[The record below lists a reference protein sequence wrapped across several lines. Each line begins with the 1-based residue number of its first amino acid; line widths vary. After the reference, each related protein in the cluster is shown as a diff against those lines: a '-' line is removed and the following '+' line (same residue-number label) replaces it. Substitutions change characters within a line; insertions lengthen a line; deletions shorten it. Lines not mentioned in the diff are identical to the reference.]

1 MLKARI
7 ITGASA
13 GREKQMTRKPVSKII
28 AFVTAVCTMAVMCGM
43 PAVAFAW
50 EGGITKEETVYV
62 VTDSNGAQ
70 SDVIVSDHLVNKG
83 KSKTISDE
91 TTLTDIENV
100 KGEETFK
107 QKGDALTWKAEG
119 NSIYYQGKTDAEV
132 PVTMDVTYRLNDKVV
147 SGPELQG
154 ESGKVEI
161 RIHYENNA
169 EYNGTT
175 VPFIVM
181 TGLIVTD
188 DSFKNIKVTKGKVID
203 DGEKLLVVG
212 MAAPGLAQTL
222 DIGESDLGIGSTVTI
237 TGDADKFAVED
248 MMTIVTNAF
257 FEDID
262 SDGVDLDYD
271 DQIKQLDKGTKAI
284 VDGSKQLSNGLAKL
298 NAAAPKLEEGVSQ
311 LDEGAN
317 KLSNGLP
324 NLLEGAKQAKAG
336 SSAVYN
342 GLLGVKVGLGTG
354 DGTAAN
360 PGLSNV
366 LTKVKSG
373 IDTANEKMDNAVAL
387 TSGAKQEV
395 DGVSDALG
403 NVSNALGQVSI
414 QSVDLSSANDE
425 IDSAISKVNGYEAL
439 SDEQK
444 KELVSALTDAKNKVS
459 ETQNNANAKVDT
471 NNGLVSSAKT
481 AIDNAN
487 SILSVAG
494 NGEGN
499 YSTSKKLELAE
510 TIDSGV
516 KSALSGD
523 LSTGVQGAKT
533 INNKILGSLGDE
545 KTEGTLIY
553 GAYAVSTGLGNMETG
568 IGAVNSGAKQ
578 LADGLDELN
587 DKSGDLV
594 SGVDQLSAGSVK
606 LSNGMAKL
614 YNEGIKKIVE
624 MYNDDLKGT
633 LDSVDGMLDAGR
645 GYKTFTKL
653 PSGMDGNVKFIYKTD
668 MTE

>member
-50 EGGITKEETVYV
+50 EGGVTKEETVYV
-62 VTDSNGAQ
+62 VTDSSGAQ

-132 PVTMDVTYRLNDKVV
+132 PVTMDITDRLNDKVV

-271 DQIKQLDKGTKAI
+271 DEIDALNKGSKALVDGSKLLHDGLETMDDSMPTLEEGISGLKAGADQLNAGTKSAQEGANALNQGIQLIKDLPEMMQTMSDNLAQMKGVADGIVGNLGSIETGINQAISGLTMASASQNDVVKYLNDLKDAYDKLDENEQAKVKAVLGDDIVDQIAVPANDEKSIIRKASTVKTTIDQVKGTKATEDSAATGLEAASAGI
-284 VDGSKQLSNGLAKL
+284 ISISNYMNLIDGGLDQMNSEISSQLPTLSAGI
-298 NAAAPKLEEGVSQ
+298 PKLVG
-311 LDEGAN
+311 GAQTL
-317 KLSNGLP
+317 K
-324 NLLEGAKQAKAG
+324 
-336 SSAVYN
+336 
-342 GLLGVKVGLGTG
+342 
-354 DGTAAN
+354 
-360 PGLSNV
+360 
-366 LTKVKSG
+366 
-373 IDTANEKMDNAVAL
+373 
-387 TSGAKQEV
+387 
-395 DGVSDALG
+395 
-403 NVSNALGQVSI
+403 
-414 QSVDLSSANDE
+414 
-425 IDSAISKVNGYEAL
+425 
-439 SDEQK
+439 
-444 KELVSALTDAKNKVS
+444 
-459 ETQNNANAKVDT
+459 
-471 NNGLVSSAKT
+471 
-481 AIDNAN
+481 
-487 SILSVAG
+487 
-494 NGEGN
+494 NGE
-499 YSTSKKLELAE
+499 
-510 TIDSGV
+510 D
-516 KSALSGD
+516 
-523 LSTGVQGAKT
+523 
-533 INNKILGSLGDE
+533 
-545 KTEGTLIY
+545 
-553 GAYAVSTGLGNMETG
+553 
-568 IGAVNSGAKQ
+568 Q
-578 LADGLDELN
+578 LATGAQALANGMNSLQ
-587 DKSGDLV
+587 DKSGSLID
-594 SGVDQLSAGSVK
+594 GVKKLDKGSLE

-614 YNEGIKKIVE
+614 YNEGIKKIIE